1 VAKRPI
7 ALLGEEVLRRPAA
20 EVGEIDDEVRA
31 LVRDMF
37 DTMYDAEG
45 IGLAAPQVGISRRII
60 VVDVNDDDH
69 EPMAL
74 IDPRVVEEDSS
85 RERAEEGCLSM
96 PGLAAV
102 VERPAKVVVEALT
115 MEGETVRLEGEGLY
129 GRCLQHEI
137 DHLDGVLFLDRIS
150 PLKRRMLLRQW
161 KKRKK

>member
-1 VAKRPI
+1 VATRPI
-7 ALLGEEVLRRPAA
+7 VLLGEEVLRRPTA

-37 DTMYDAEG
+37 ETMYDAEG
-45 IGLAAPQVGISRRII
+45 IGLAAPQVGISRRIM
-60 VVDVNDDDH
+60 VVDVNDDEHDAI
-69 EPMAL
+69 AL
-74 IDPRVVEEDSS
+74 IDPRIVEESGERD
-85 RERAEEGCLSM
+85 RAEEGCLSM
-96 PGLAAV
+96 PGLTAV
-102 VERPAKVVVEALT
+102 VERPERVVVEAVT
-115 MEGETVRLEGEGLY
+115 VEGNAVRLQGEGLY

>member
-1 VAKRPI
+1 MAKRPI
-7 ALLGEEVLRRPAA
+7 VLLGEEVLRRPAE

-60 VVDVNDDDH
+60 VVDVNDDEH
-69 EPMAL
+69 EPIAL
-74 IDPRVVEEDSS
+74 IDPHVVEEES

-96 PGLAAV
+96 PGLTAV
-102 VERPAKVVVEALT
+102 VERPAKVVVEAT
-115 MEGETVRLEGEGLY
+115 TIDGETVRLEGEGLF

-150 PLKRRMLLRQW
+150 PLKRRMLMRKW
-161 KKRKK
+161 KKRT